1 MVVPHPS
8 HPTPNTSQKLT
19 TTRPHQ
25 LGRLTHF
32 AFDAVLVSAF
42 LAGVKRST
50 GLTYVSLASSKPRL
64 APRPAQQNKQSNRF

>member
-50 GLTYVSLASSKPRL
+50 GLTYVQYPPICAIQT
-64 APRPAQQNKQSNRF
+64 AMRFVLT